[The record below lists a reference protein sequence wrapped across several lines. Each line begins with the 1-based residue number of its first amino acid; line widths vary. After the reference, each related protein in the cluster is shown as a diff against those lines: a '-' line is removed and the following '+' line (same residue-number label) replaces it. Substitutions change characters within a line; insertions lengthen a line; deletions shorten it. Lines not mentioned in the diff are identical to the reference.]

1 MKTIPA
7 ESLFKKFHKDK
18 EYRKIYEKVAPLMD
32 VAVAIAAAR
41 EKAGLTQTQLASK
54 LKTTQSV
61 ISRIEQGNQNLS
73 IQMLSRIASVLGCH
87 LEVGLKPIHRKAA

>member
-18 EYRKIYEKVAPLMD
+18 EYQKIYEKIAPLMD
-32 VAVAIAAAR
+32 IAVAIAGAR
-41 EKAGLTQTQLASK
+41 EKAGLTQAQLASK
-54 LKTTQSV
+54 LGTTQSV

-73 IQMLSRIASVLGCH
+73 IQMLSRIASVLHCH